1 MSETVTNQL
10 KNLAKLLEVEKTE
23 DFTQYR
29 DKIQA
34 LSLDQKKQK
43 GYCWYPVQLDK
54 SGYTYGSRAFVIIHF
69 HKYKKYKSQFRPG
82 KIVNLFCNDANIKH
96 SDMSGVIHYVDKHK
110 MKIILN
116 STDLPLF
123 INSGLIG
130 VELLFD
136 ESTYREM
143 EKALELVT
151 FAKTDRLAEIR
162 EIILG
167 KEEPRISTES
177 INYSNERLNPSQNKA
192 VNGILDSY
200 DLTVVHGPPGTGKT
214 TTLVAAIKA
223 LSEKEKPILVCAP
236 SNAAVDLLTEKIA
249 ELDLNV
255 LRVGNISRIDETII
269 QHTIESKISEN
280 PESARIKKVRI
291 EAADYRRK
299 ANKYK
304 RSFGAAEREERKQL
318 RIQAKELSEWASQLE
333 ERLTEQI
340 ILTSDVIT
348 STLVG
353 SNNKMLKGFRFD
365 TAIIDEATQALEPA
379 NWIPITKCKKVV
391 LAGDPFQLSPTVK
404 SFQAKKDGLG
414 QTLIEKCIL
423 NDKNVHLLNVQYRMN
438 KDIMEFSN
446 QYFYEGKLSA
456 HPTNIDHKLFPE
468 DQIIEFVDTA
478 GTGFEETQDAET
490 LSRFNKGEVDIL
502 LEHMYQLIVATPNF
516 DRHSIGIVSPY
527 KEQTRL
533 IKRTIEEDA
542 KLLEFNN
549 IDVDTIDSFQGQERD
564 IIYIVLV
571 RSNVKG
577 EIGFLSDYRR
587 MNVAMTR
594 ARKKLIVIG
603 DSATIGN
610 DKFYQSF
617 LDYVDKIGG
626 YRTAWEYMM

>member
-116 STDLPLF
+116 STDLPLY

>member
-116 STDLPLF
+116 STDLPLY

-478 GTGFEETQDAET
+478 GTGFEETKDAET

>member
-34 LSLDQKKQK
+34 LSLDQKKKK
-43 GYCWYPVQLDK
+43 GYCWYPVQVDK
-54 SGYTYGSRAFVIIHF
+54 SGYTYGSRAFVIVHF
-69 HKYKKYKSQFRPG
+69 HKYKKYKTQFRPG

-96 SDMSGVIHYVDKHK
+96 SDMSGVIHYVDRHK

-116 STDLPLF
+116 STDLPLY

-136 ESTYREM
+136 ESTYVEM
-143 EKALELVT
+143 EKALEQVT
-151 FAKTDRLAEIR
+151 FAKSDRLAELR
-162 EIILG
+162 EIVLG
-167 KEEPRISTES
+167 EEEPKFNQEPSK
-177 INYSNERLNPSQNKA
+177 YDNENLNSSQNKA
-192 VNGILDSY
+192 VNAILDSY

-223 LSEKEKPILVCAP
+223 LSDKEKPILVCAP

-249 ELDLNV
+249 ALDLNV
-255 LRVGNISRIDETII
+255 LRVGNISRIDESII
-269 QHTIESKISEN
+269 QHTMEAKMSEN

-299 ANKYK
+299 ASKFK

-318 RIQAKELSEWASQLE
+318 RIQAKELTEWASQLE
-333 ERLTEQI
+333 ERLSEQI
-340 ILTSDVIT
+340 ILSSDVIT
-348 STLVG
+348 ATLVG
-353 SNNKMLKGFRFD
+353 SNGRVLKGFRFD

-379 NWIPITKCKKVV
+379 NWIPIIKCKKVI

-404 SFQAKKDGLG
+404 SFKAKQDGLG

-423 NDKNVHLLNVQYRMN
+423 NDKNVHLLDVQYRMN
-438 KDIMEFSN
+438 KVIMEFSN

-456 HPTNIDHKLFPE
+456 HSTNVDHKLFAE
-468 DQIIEFVDTA
+468 DQIIEYIDTA
-478 GTGFEETQDAET
+478 GTGFEETLDNET
-490 LSRFNKGEVDIL
+490 LSRYNKGEVDIL
-502 LEHMYQLIVATPNF
+502 LEHMYQLAAATPEF
-516 DRHSIGIVSPY
+516 DTHSIGIVSPY

-533 IKRTIEEDA
+533 IKSTIEEDS

-549 IDVDTIDSFQGQERD
+549 IDVNTIDSFQGQERD

-571 RSNVKG
+571 RSNPKG
-577 EIGFLSDYRR
+577 EIGFLNDYRR

-610 DKFYQSF
+610 DKFYQMF

-626 YRTAWEYMM
+626 YRTAWEFMM

>member
-10 KNLAKLLEVEKTE
+10 KNLAKLLQVEKTE
-23 DFTQYR
+23 DFTQYK

-34 LSLDQKKQK
+34 LSLEEKKKK
-43 GYCWYPVQLDK
+43 GYCWYPIHVDK
-54 SGYTYGSRAFVIIHF
+54 SGYTHGSRAFVIVHF
-69 HKYKKYKSQFRPG
+69 HKYRKYKTQFRPG
-82 KIVNLFCNDANIKH
+82 KIVNLFCNDTHVKH
-96 SDMSGVIHYVDKHK
+96 TEMTGVVHYVDKHK

-116 STDLPLF
+116 STDLPTY
-123 INSGLIG
+123 IDSGLIG

-136 ESTYREM
+136 ERTYLEM
-143 EKALELVT
+143 EKALEKVT
-151 FAKTDRLAEIR
+151 FSKTDRLAELK
-162 EIILG
+162 EVILG
-167 KEEPRISTES
+167 KEEPRFALETSK
-177 INYSNERLNPSQNKA
+177 YHNEKLNPSQNKA
-192 VNGILDSY
+192 VNAILDSY

-249 ELDLNV
+249 ELGLEV
-255 LRVGNISRIDETII
+255 LRVGNISRIDESII
-269 QHTIESKISEN
+269 QHTIEAKISKD

-291 EAADYRRK
+291 EAAEYRRK
-299 ANKYK
+299 ASRFK

-318 RIQAKELSEWASQLE
+318 RIQSKQLTEWANQLE

-340 ILTSDVIT
+340 ILSSDVIT
-348 STLVG
+348 ATLVG
-353 SNNKMLKGFRFD
+353 SNNRMMEGFRFD
-365 TAIIDEATQALEPA
+365 TLIVDEATQALEPA
-379 NWIPITKCKKVV
+379 NWIPITKCKKLV
-391 LAGDPFQLSPTVK
+391 LAGDPFQLSPTIK
-404 SFQAKKDGLG
+404 SFKAKKDGLG

-423 NDKNVHLLNVQYRMN
+423 NKKNVHLLDIQYRMN

-446 QYFYEGKLSA
+446 QYFYDGKLSA
-456 HPTNIDHKLFPE
+456 HETNIDHKLFPE
-468 DQIIEFVDTA
+468 DQIIEYIDTA
-478 GTGFEETQDAET
+478 GTGFEETLDNET

-502 LEHMYQLIVATPNF
+502 LEHMYQLIENVKDFNT
-516 DRHSIGIVSPY
+516 HSIGIVSPY

-533 IKRTIEEDA
+533 IKRTLEEDS
-542 KLLEFNN
+542 KIKEFNN

-571 RSNVKG
+571 RSNPKG
-577 EIGFLSDYRR
+577 EIGFLNDYRR

-610 DKFYQSF
+610 DDFYQSF
-617 LDYVDKIGG
+617 LDYVDKTGA
-626 YRTAWEYMM
+626 YRTAWEFMV

>member
-116 STDLPLF
+116 STDLPLY
-123 INSGLIG
+123 INSGLVG

-617 LDYVDKIGG
+617 LNYVDKIGG